1 MGREGAL
8 HAGLLE
14 LLVGEDPD
22 EVAGPTAFVL
32 ALHTLSQ
39 TETGLALWVWA
50 QNVAQSAAGAVSPD
64 FARAWRDGAS
74 VAVPLDLELTT
85 GDGWHVSC
93 GAPHALAHQAGAWS
107 LQAGQAGTRT
117 SVGVDG
123 ADIGLFVAGRELG
136 PLHTPDIALAVTGL
150 AAIAASVAQRATRAT
165 AEYALV
171 RQQFGHPI
179 AEFQA
184 IQFMLADS
192 QTGAEAAR
200 LMSWPAPASLT
211 FRLPH
216 AHSPAPPPP
225 PAQPP
230 TWPSRSTEAPATRDY
245 PAEALLR
252 DASLLQQ
259 VATRRF
265 HRQRPPTLR
274 PSPGL
279 ASASKRAE
287 HSRRGQSHPRRSPGS
302 ARQPRAPPE
311 SAGRKRHHGG

>member
-1 MGREGAL
+1 MDFAPDELLSAIQGTAQRVAQDQRAATPAERERVGREGAL

-136 PLHTPDIALAVTGL
+136 PPPHTRHRACRHRPRRHRRRRGPACHPRHRRVRPRASAV
-150 AAIAASVAQRATRAT
+150 
-165 AEYALV
+165 
-171 RQQFGHPI
+171 
-179 AEFQA
+179 
-184 IQFMLADS
+184 
-192 QTGAEAAR
+192 
-200 LMSWPAPASLT
+200 
-211 FRLPH
+211 
-216 AHSPAPPPP
+216 
-225 PAQPP
+225 
-230 TWPSRSTEAPATRDY
+230 
-245 PAEALLR
+245 
-252 DASLLQQ
+252 
-259 VATRRF
+259 
-265 HRQRPPTLR
+265 RPPHR
-274 PSPGL
+274 
-279 ASASKRAE
+279 
-287 HSRRGQSHPRRSPGS
+287 
-302 ARQPRAPPE
+302 
-311 SAGRKRHHGG
+311 